1 MLGHSHALS
10 GLAVGAATLPWAP
23 VDGTVAQVAW
33 VAAVGGFAMLPDLDA
48 HGSTVSDMWGPITD
62 VPSGAIGRL
71 AQGHRWGTHDAVIGP
86 LAFGALAMLAAR
98 SYWSSLLFLA
108 LAIGLALHALNFI
121 IPGRAENT
129 VVGNLI
135 LSWAGAWFVLQH
147 MPQPMWLPWAVGLGC
162 LVHIGGDM
170 ITRQGVPVPLLW
182 LVHRCRLVLT
192 PMHTGAFLEKA
203 VLAPGF
209 VVAAL
214 WFLYANTAAHE
225 TLEPFLHDVITRV

>member
-86 LAFGALAMLAAR
+86 LAFGALAMAAANA
-98 SYWSSLLFLA
+98 YWSSLLFVA
-108 LAIGLALHALNFI
+108 LAIGLALRALHFI

-129 VVGNLI
+129 VVGNLL
-135 LSWAGAWFVLQH
+135 LSWAGAWFLLDH
-147 MPQPMWLPWAVGLGC
+147 MPQPMWLPWAVGVGC
-162 LVHIGGDM
+162 LVHIAGDM
-170 ITRQGVPVPLLW
+170 ITKQGVPVPIVWLL
-182 LVHRCRLVLT
+182 HRCRLVLT

-209 VVAAL
+209 VSRRCGSSTPTPRVRD
-214 WFLYANTAAHE
+214 TVD
-225 TLEPFLHDVITRV
+225 PFLADVLARV